1 MILNTAPQNEAILSN
16 VGEIGEFRIRNSA
29 KAFSILSSGLYA
41 NKVRA
46 IIRELSCNAVDSHA
60 AAGKSD
66 IPFELH
72 LPSAFEPYFSVRDF
86 GTGLS
91 HDQVTQIYTTY
102 FESTK
107 TASNEFIGA
116 LGLGSKSP
124 FAYTDNFAV
133 TAIQDGKKGIYS
145 AFINGEG
152 VPSVALMM
160 QEDTDEPNGVE
171 VKFSVESD
179 FRRFKD
185 EAKNVFLHFKLKP
198 NVLGVGSFAFEPISY
213 EMENLIPGVHVYAS
227 SNKSSVAVM
236 GNIAYPI
243 ELPQSEVESM
253 DPLLAGLLRCGLEIH
268 FNIGELD
275 FQASR
280 EGLSY
285 IATTVDAIKAR
296 LQEVASVAMSYIK
309 DEADKID
316 NLWERAL
323 FLEKKYVKDLWAP
336 AVREYVRSNKLP
348 TSDIASRWHFL
359 KRFEMTENELAEKY
373 NIVIRSFHFSRASSR
388 TTNNKPGYKHAT
400 VNYHTVRTSYWSIAV
415 SENVRFVLNDTKCGA
430 GERAKTH
437 FRRDEQYVYGDVYVL
452 DKVDREKEMD
462 TKAFFDELYNPPQ
475 SQVINA
481 SELYKQPRQD
491 SSLTRNVSV
500 LTLESRRR
508 GHERVVVWSDAGSLD
523 AFDKSKTYY
532 YLPLSG
538 FKVLSKYESTPGD
551 AKTLFSSLQ
560 NSGLTELSSITF
572 YGVRKTDLPAVQGLT
587 NWVNL
592 EEHIESVLGSVSQ
605 KDVTAYVAEMCSLP
619 SFLFERYGG
628 DFTFDLETVDEDSPF
643 RKFFTKFKNVQNV
656 KHKFTSL
663 EYLCRVYG
671 KNLSNSPE
679 IAAKQTVSEYNIMN
693 ERYPMLAYL
702 DMGHNSS
709 VEKNAANY
717 INLVDSTK
725 GA

>member
-66 IPFELH
+66 IPFEVH
-72 LPSAFEPYFSVRDF
+72 LPNAFEPYFSVRDF

-91 HDQVTQIYTTY
+91 HEQVTQIYTTY

-160 QEDTDEPNGVE
+160 REDTDEPNGVE

-179 FRRFKD
+179 FRRFEH

-198 NVLGVGSFAFEPISY
+198 NVLGVSSFAFEPISY

-227 SNKSSVAVM
+227 SNKASVAVM

-243 ELPQSEVESM
+243 ELPQSEVGSM

-323 FLEKKYVKDLWAP
+323 FLEKKYAKDLWAP
-336 AVREYVRSNKLP
+336 AVREYVQSNKLP
-348 TSDIASRWHFL
+348 TSDIASRWNFL
-359 KRFEMTENELAEKY
+359 KNFKLMENELAEKY
-373 NIVIRSFHFSRASSR
+373 NIVIRSFHFSRGSSR
-388 TTNNKPGYKHAT
+388 TTNNKPSYEHTT
-400 VNYHTVRTSYWSIAV
+400 VNNHVVRTSYWNISV
-415 SENVRFVLNDTKCGA
+415 SANARFVLNDTKCGA

-437 FRRDEQYVYGDVYVL
+437 FRLDENYSYGDVYVL
-452 DKVDREKEMD
+452 DKADREKEMD

-475 SQVINA
+475 SQIINA
-481 SELYKQPRQD
+481 SELYKQPREA
-491 SSLTRNVSV
+491 SGLTRNISV
-500 LTLESRRR
+500 LTLEYRRR
-508 GHERVVVWSDAGSLD
+508 GNDRNLVWADAGSLD
-523 AFDKSKTYY
+523 AFDKTKTHY
-532 YLPLSG
+532 YLPLNG
-538 FKVLSKYESTPGD
+538 FSVVSKYEGSPSD
-551 AKTLFSSLQ
+551 AKHLWTSMQ
-560 NSGLTELSSITF
+560 NSGLTELSPITF
-572 YGVRKTDLPAVQGLT
+572 YGVRKTDLPAVQSLK
-587 NWVNL
+587 NWVNI
-592 EEHIESVLGSVSQ
+592 EEHIESVLSSVSQ
-605 KDVTAYVAEMCSLP
+605 KDVTAYAAEMCSLP
-619 SFLFERYGG
+619 SFLFERYGIG
-628 DFTFDLETVDEDSPF
+628 FAFDLGTLNGDSPF
-643 RKFFTKFKNVQNV
+643 RKFFTKFKDVQKT

-663 EYLCRVYG
+663 DYLCRVYG
-671 KNLSNSPE
+671 KNLGNNPD
-679 IAAKQTVSEYNIMN
+679 IAAKQIVSEYNMLN
-693 ERYPMLAYL
+693 KRYPMLAYL
-702 DMGHNSS
+702 DIGHNRS
-709 VEKNAANY
+709 VEEDAANY